1 MSRAR
6 EIASRNAGTIGGSSI
21 VNTSGA
27 ITTTGALAGATLT
40 TTGNIVMGDDTSIGI
55 ADDAE
60 RIEFDGAGDISVL
73 GANLGVGTDAPTATT
88 SSYKVYSG
96 TANTVDGMTL
106 AVASDGAVN
115 TRSEIGFGKQVA
127 GSYSPSSIS
136 YVTDDATS
144 FSKGH
149 FEFALRDATT
159 DSAATMHLQIDSD
172 GDVTVNTG
180 DLVIGAVGKGIDFS
194 NAADTAAGE
203 TIGTRGSVL
212 DDYEE
217 GTFTATLSNYAGGN
231 PSTTQNIP
239 GYYVKI
245 GNLVQID
252 ISGWSLDAGGASGQV
267 VVAGIPFTSSNPG
280 SNRAFHGQCGLMR
293 NICTIPTGTTLIT
306 DPMPR
311 LAKNSA
317 IVFIYANRVDSS
329 NYAAVNYKG
338 GTMSN
343 GVLEFSIA
351 YEAL

>member
-136 YVTDDATS
+136 YVTDDATG

-159 DSAATMHLQIDSD
+159 DSAATKHLHIDSD
-172 GDVTVNTG
+172 GDVKVTTG
-180 DLVIGAVGKGIDFS
+180 NLTADAAGKGIGF
-194 NAADTAAGE
+194 
-203 TIGTRGSVL
+203 GSEIM

-217 GTFTATLSNYAGGN
+217 FTWNPDVRTGSYNHFSITYTTKGVKIGRLVHMDIYGQFTATSGGGQDGLYFYSSLPYPTD
-231 PSTTQNIP
+231 PSSGDPRKIIGLGWG
-239 GYYVKI
+239 GYDYGVMHNLY
-245 GNLVQID
+245 GNVL
-252 ISGWSLDAGGASGQV
+252 
-267 VVAGIPFTSSNPG
+267 N
-280 SNRAFHGQCGLMR
+280 
-293 NICTIPTGTTLIT
+293 GTTAQIPAHST
-306 DPMPR
+306 GDVINF
-311 LAKNSA
+311 A
-317 IVFIYANRVDSS
+317 ANLTYYTAS
-329 NYAAVNYKG
+329 
-338 GTMSN
+338 
-343 GVLEFSIA
+343 
-351 YEAL
+351 